1 MGFTYLYTYV
11 AVEEVPSKMLTPT
24 STNTPWYSVHGKL
37 VVCRILLVIPTWLH
51 SLGSASFL

>member
-24 STNTPWYSVHGKL
+24 STTHPGTQS
-37 VVCRILLVIPTWLH
+37 TE
-51 SLGSASFL
+51 SLSYVEFS